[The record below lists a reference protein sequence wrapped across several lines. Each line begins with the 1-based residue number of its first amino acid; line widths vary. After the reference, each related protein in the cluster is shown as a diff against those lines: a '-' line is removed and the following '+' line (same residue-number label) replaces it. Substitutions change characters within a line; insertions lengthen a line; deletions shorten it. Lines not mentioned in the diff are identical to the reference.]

1 MKELVSLRDW
11 VRWGASRFNQA
22 GLFFG
27 HGTDNALDEALSLVL
42 HAVNLDHSIPASYL
56 DCRVTGDEGAEIL
69 ALLKRRTTERV
80 PAAYLTGKAWF
91 AGLEFFVNA
100 DVLVPRSPI
109 AELLEQGFAPW
120 VDPEAVEAVLD
131 LCTGSGCIA
140 LAAAHYLPHAR
151 VDGVDISPEALA
163 VARENRARLGLEERV
178 NLIQGDLF
186 EGLEKGRGYQ
196 VIVSNPPYVSS
207 EEYRSLPQEYL
218 KEPALGLEAADEGLE
233 IAIRILREAV
243 DYLAADGILVVEV
256 GNSAGALVAR
266 YPDAPFLWLEFERGG
281 DGVFLLTAEQL
292 GACEF

>member
-1 MKELVSLRDW
+1 VKELVSLRDW

-69 ALLKRRTTERV
+69 ALLKRRITERV

-120 VDPEAVEAVLD
+120 VDPEAVETVLD